1 MMLSCKIL
9 FQHVIFSA
17 LYSTSNYEIIPN
29 MKVFHSVR
37 ARIILISTL
46 LLVFFL
52 IVYTVTVW
60 TIANSYALVNTSQNN
75 SFSLS
80 LLANEISNDL
90 DDVRALATR
99 VSIDNELKYYL
110 GYSSANLNS
119 YYDSFEN
126 MIQSN
131 PAYSVIDRFIVAD
144 SSYSHFLQ
152 TGGTTLSYG
161 QPLRSDYFLQEIAH
175 IEEESSYSGIFFSDL
190 AYRSYQVIGYM
201 MPIIDFNNGLTIGYV
216 YASVNIDALLKNL
229 YSYQELNNADL
240 FIRFSGT
247 NYEIKD
253 GALYATSSQP
263 KLEIEPILRNETSKV
278 FKSNTGRYIL
288 SIENEKNNFA
298 VTLVFDSPSLIG
310 SSNTAPLLF
319 LAILIGSAIILIT
332 VILSI
337 YLDKA
342 IYIPVKKLS
351 KRIEKIQESDF
362 SLDDTINTNDE
373 FGIIGR
379 GINKLSSEVTDL
391 MERRLE
397 DERKKL
403 ELEYRMLSSQINPH
417 FLYNTFN
424 SIKWM
429 AKIQKADGIS
439 EMITSLSR
447 IMKNISKRD
456 ATQVTLKEELSFL
469 DDYFII
475 MKYRYGNTIS
485 YYSHIDE
492 SCESIML
499 PRFCLQ
505 PLVENAIFHGIEP
518 KGTGSV
524 AIIAGEFASHYT
536 LMVADNGVGFNT
548 AKTSQSGDGMF
559 KNIGLE
565 NIRQRL
571 RHTYGDDASF
581 EISSTEGIGTVC
593 LIRIRKNRG
602 GESEA

>member
-1 MMLSCKIL
+1 
-9 FQHVIFSA
+9 
-17 LYSTSNYEIIPN
+17 

-37 ARIILISTL
+37 TRIILISACL
-46 LLVFFL
+46 LLFFI
-52 IVYTVTVW
+52 IVYTLTVW
-60 TIANSYALVNTSQNN
+60 TVANSYALVNTGQNN

-80 LLANEISNDL
+80 LLSEEIENNL
-90 DDVRALATR
+90 DNVKALVTR
-99 VSIDNELKYYL
+99 VSIDNELKNYL
-110 GYSSANLNS
+110 KYNEADLDS
-119 YYDSFEN
+119 YYDSFES
-126 MIQSN
+126 MILSS
-131 PAYSVIDRFIVAD
+131 PAYSVIDRFIVSD
-144 SSYSHFLQ
+144 RTYSRFLQ
-152 TGGTTLSYG
+152 TGGTALSSG
-161 QPLRSDYFLQEIAH
+161 RALRQDYFLNEISH
-175 IEEESSYSGIFFSDL
+175 IESEMNFSGIFFSDL
-190 AYRSYQVIGYM
+190 AYRSYQVIGIL
-201 MPIIDFNNGLTIGYV
+201 MPIIDYNSALTIGYV

-310 SSNTAPLLF
+310 SSSTAPLLF

-492 SCESIML
+492 SCEGIML

-536 LMVADNGVGFNT
+536 IMVADNGVGFNT

-593 LIRIRKNRG
+593 LIRIKKNNG
-602 GESEA
+602 GKSEA

>member
-1 MMLSCKIL
+1 
-9 FQHVIFSA
+9 
-17 LYSTSNYEIIPN
+17 
-29 MKVFHSVR
+29 
-37 ARIILISTL
+37 
-46 LLVFFL
+46 
-52 IVYTVTVW
+52 
-60 TIANSYALVNTSQNN
+60 
-75 SFSLS
+75 
-80 LLANEISNDL
+80 
-90 DDVRALATR
+90 
-99 VSIDNELKYYL
+99 
-110 GYSSANLNS
+110 
-119 YYDSFEN
+119 
-126 MIQSN
+126 
-131 PAYSVIDRFIVAD
+131 
-144 SSYSHFLQ
+144 
-152 TGGTTLSYG
+152 
-161 QPLRSDYFLQEIAH
+161 
-175 IEEESSYSGIFFSDL
+175 
-190 AYRSYQVIGYM
+190 M

-310 SSNTAPLLF
+310 SSSTAPLLF

-492 SCESIML
+492 SCEGIML

-536 LMVADNGVGFNT
+536 IMVADNGVGFNT